1 MVRLAGEQAAIE
13 DTIYY
18 LERALASAENPSVQV
33 ADFVFHTRKLAR
45 NEFMKRRHLGKI
57 MQAIADQER
66 QERTAAAAADA
77 S

>member
-33 ADFVFHTRKLAR
+33 TDFVFHTRKLAR
-45 NEFMKRRHLGKI
+45 NEFMKRRHLSKI
-57 MQAIADQER
+57 MKAIANQESK
-66 QERTAAAAADA
+66 ERAAAEAAEA